1 MGILPKKVDA
11 TASADADST
20 RVAPSRWW
28 KTGGQIGLAL
38 LGLGGLGFIGI
49 SLWVSQNLAP
59 TIAEQLTKALERDVK
74 VGPLT
79 GIGFNEISFGPS
91 SLGATAENASRASVK
106 AIKVGFDPLGILWQ
120 RTIKPSVTLVEP
132 NLYLE
137 QNAQGSWLKLPAA
150 QLPESQGFFNTEMQ
164 RVTIQRAKGTIVP
177 YRSSGQRPQIPFQG
191 VDFNASFKNREGALE
206 SIDFN
211 GGGQIGNGATL
222 NIKGSTAP
230 TAGTTNLDIAGAG
243 VDARQASDLLQLPAV
258 SFRSGQVDGNIRLEI
273 KPRQPLNYQ
282 GNFQVKQA
290 TIQVI
295 KVPEL
300 FQQTSG
306 DLTLD
311 SQMLR
316 FSNVS
321 TVYGKLPGQIAGSI
335 DFRKGYNL
343 TAQIPA
349 MPAAQVLAT
358 LKTKSPVA
366 INGKFS
372 TELSL
377 SGALDQPVLSGTA
390 RSAGAVQ
397 IDKLALNQL
406 SGDFSIANGSI
417 SLDRLIANPSAG
429 GTLQGSGTLMLAA
442 QPEAQPQIDLTF
454 RGRQLPANILAQP
467 YQDLSIPLGLVDG
480 TARITGPADNIS
492 TNLTLQAPQ
501 AQYPLQANLTI
512 SPQGAINLRQG
523 KIKIAGREISGSGN
537 LNGDIWQAQVQVP
550 AIETTALAALANPK
564 DTRIPDFLR
573 GRVSGNLNLQG
584 NLQNSERIAARGQ
597 IQLATAA
604 GIVSATNLS
613 VELPSETLRKPGK
626 WQADLQTSGLQMA
639 KVNKQIPGRLSG
651 KFQVMGGLT
660 SEAKIS
666 AQGSGSLD
674 LPSGRLLGQNLVFQE
689 EKWRGDFSSSGI
701 DLAQINPSLRGKASG
716 QFAINGDLQNTANI
730 QGQGQGIVQLAQGR
744 VVGKNLRLDQ
754 GQWQGDFQ
762 PEGLE
767 IGQFNPA
774 LSGKLNGEFNL
785 AGSLDQP
792 SLERLQGSGQGR
804 LDLAAGKV
812 VADGLQLQN
821 GRWQGNLALDRVRLG
836 QLSKAIPMDFQSGVL
851 NGRFQ
856 VAGAVNKAEV
866 ALSGDGQMNW
876 NGGQIAA
883 QNLQLKEGAWQG
895 NFAFQSIA
903 LDRLPLNLPPA
914 FRAGLADGNVAMAG
928 RYDKPSLQT
937 ASGNGRL
944 RWPGAGATAIAQ
956 QFSLNGEEWRG
967 RFQVTDLPVGQF
979 ARLPQEFANSRVTST
994 FELAGNLQQPQ
1005 QVNGAGAGR
1014 VVLGSSQVE
1023 VPRWQLGNNRWQV
1036 TASTNGLDLGIFP
1049 VPGDLQGSRFVGKV
1063 DLSGS
1068 LDRLAANGIA
1078 GQVNGALSIW
1088 GGNLALSNF
1097 TLGGGR
1103 WQGQFAAQDLALNR
1117 LATFIPNQNVRV
1129 IAGRISGQGQG
1140 SGSLD
1145 RFDLKD
1151 FSLDSNLALRGLQ
1164 LAKIPLEQ
1172 NLQGRIKADRGNLDL
1187 QLAGQRDRLALNITD
1202 RGLEFAG
1209 NLDTAKAQGRM
1220 VGDLLQVTASG
1231 LPMDLILG
1239 LMPPLPQLQKQQVGG
1254 ILGGD
1259 LSVNLKTGSI
1269 ASQGIVIDRPQ
1280 FGIVTGDRLQSG
1292 ALSYANGALEI
1303 NSSQFQR
1310 GKYSYEIPKANFSIN
1325 GSQPEYQ
1332 FVLNVPNGSLAD
1344 VSSLFQIF
1352 NLEDLLDPFGDR
1364 GFGRATDLQPAESNG
1379 EANLN
1384 DRLQRQSELNQLQ
1397 AMQQSLQEE
1406 NPLPDLRSLK
1416 GDFKGTIVISNA
1428 AKQGVYASFNV
1439 QGEDWSTD
1447 KYQLSKVDLQGKWQ
1461 NNALTLGN
1469 LELFATTAKVK
1480 INGVFGFDRQQAEI
1494 EVDNFQAE
1502 NLSRLLRLPV
1512 EVAGDVKLK
1521 ATLGGSWL
1529 NPTLKGQA
1537 SIPNGKLNQG
1547 ELPEI
1552 DTNFSYTNSRLDFNS
1567 SSVLNDKSTVNNINN
1582 VQDPLR
1588 ISGSIPYQLPFSLQ
1602 SPDNNEFWVDIKVK
1616 NQGLRILSILTQQQA
1631 DWVDGIGEVNLGIQG
1646 KVNNTGNVSDV
1657 VVKGEANFRNGVV
1670 QSIALPNKLTAVTGK
1685 VSFDFDRVQVVEFNA
1700 KYGQGEVRAKG
1711 GIQINNPQRLSD
1723 PLEVNLDKLQVDL
1736 KDKYIGGISGRLVLG
1751 NGSILQPSLSGD
1763 IQLFNGRIILPE
1775 TASNE
1780 AASTGETSEPTT
1792 IQYNKLVIN
1801 LKENVQV
1808 DKPPILSFL
1817 AAGQIELNSFGG
1829 KLQPEGTIRL
1839 QRGQANLFTSRFRLK
1854 GDGNTVTFSKET
1866 GTDPILN
1873 VLLTAKALETSR
1885 PPTSVGNERAEKTDL
1900 FSTSLG
1906 QVQTIQVD
1914 ARVVGPASQIN
1925 ERLELSSKPPR
1936 NRDEILILLGS
1947 GLGQFSGSENAI
1959 GLGLLNLASS
1969 TFLNNVQESL
1979 VDLLGLSDF
1988 RIYPSITTAA
1998 NNTSVLGLAAEAGV
2012 DLNSN
2017 FSASLFKILT
2027 SADVPQYSIRYRID
2041 NNFLLRGS
2049 TNLSGDNRF
2058 ILEFDRRF

>member
-11 TASADADST
+11 TASADASNT
-20 RVAPSRWW
+20 RVEPNRWW
-28 KTGGQIGLAL
+28 KTGAKIGLAL

-49 SLWVSQNLAP
+49 SLWVSQNLSP

-74 VGPLT
+74 VGQLT

-91 SLGATAENASRASVK
+91 SIAATAENPSKASVQ
-106 AIKVGFDPLGILWQ
+106 AIKVGFDPLAILWQ
-120 RTIKPSVTLVEP
+120 HKIKPRITLVEP

-137 QNAQGSWLKLPAA
+137 QNAQGNWLKLPAA
-150 QLPESQGFFNTEMQ
+150 QPPAAPGFFSTEIQ
-164 RVTIQRAKGTIVP
+164 QITVQRAKGTIIP
-177 YRSSGQRPQIPFQG
+177 YRSTGQRPQIPFQA
-191 VDFNASFKNREGALE
+191 VDFNANFKHRDRVWE

-258 SFRSGQVDGNIRLEI
+258 SFRSGLVDGNVRLEI

-282 GNFQVKQA
+282 GNFKVKQA
-290 TIQVI
+290 TIKVI

-377 SGALDQPVLSGTA
+377 SGALNQPVLSGTA
-390 RSAGAVQ
+390 RNAGAVQ

-417 SLDRLIANPSAG
+417 SLDRLVANPSAG
-429 GTLQGSGTLMLAA
+429 GTLQGSGTVLLAA
-442 QPEAQPQIDLTF
+442 QPQALAQLNLTF

-467 YQDLSIPLGLVDG
+467 YQNIAIPLGLVDG
-480 TARITGPADNIS
+480 TARITGPADKIS
-492 TNLTLQAPQ
+492 TILSLQAPQ
-501 AQYPLQANLTI
+501 AQYPLQADLTI
-512 SPQGAINLRQG
+512 SSQGAIALRQG
-523 KIKIAGREISGSGN
+523 KVKIAGQEIGGSGS

-550 AIETTALAALANPK
+550 AIETKALAALANSKSTP
-564 DTRIPDFLR
+564 IPDFLQ
-573 GRVSGNLNLQG
+573 GKVSGNLQLQG
-584 NLQNSERIAARGQ
+584 NLQNSERIDARGQ
-597 IQLATAA
+597 LQLATAA
-604 GIVSATNLS
+604 GIVSATSLQ
-613 VELPSETLRKPGK
+613 VDKGK
-626 WQADLQTSGLQMA
+626 WQADLQTSGLQMT

-651 KFQVMGGLT
+651 KFQVTGGLT
-660 SEAKIS
+660 SDAKIS
-666 AQGSGSLD
+666 AKGSGSLD

-701 DLAQINPSLRGKASG
+701 DLTQVNPNLRGKASG
-716 QFAINGDLQNTANI
+716 QFALNGDLKNTANI
-730 QGQGQGIVQLAQGR
+730 QGQGQGLVQLAQGR
-744 VVGKNLRLDQ
+744 LVGKNLQLDR

-774 LSGKLNGEFNL
+774 LRGKLSGQFNL

-792 SLERLQGSGQGR
+792 SLDRLQGSGQGR
-804 LDLAAGKV
+804 LDLGAGKV
-812 VADGLQLQN
+812 MATGLQLQN

-836 QLSKAIPMDFQSGVL
+836 QLSPAIPPNFQSGVL

-856 VAGAVNKAEV
+856 VAGAVNKPQEV

-883 QNLQLKEGAWQG
+883 QNLQVKAGAWQG
-895 NFAFQSIA
+895 DFAFQSIA
-903 LDRLPLNLPPA
+903 LNSLPLNLPPT
-914 FRAGLADGNVAMAG
+914 FRAGLADGNLAMAG

-944 RWPGAGATAIAQ
+944 RLPGATAIAQ
-956 QFSLNGEEWRG
+956 QFSLNGKEWNG
-967 RFQVTDLPVGQF
+967 RFQVTDLPLGQF
-979 ARLPQEFANSRVTST
+979 ANLPKEFAKSRVTST

-1005 QVNGAGAGR
+1005 QVSGSGAGR
-1014 VVLGSSQVE
+1014 VLLGSSQVE
-1023 VPRWQLGNNRWQV
+1023 VPRWQLGDNRWQV

-1063 DLSGS
+1063 NLSGPI
-1068 LDRLAANGIA
+1068 DRLAANQIE

-1097 TLGGGR
+1097 TLSGGR
-1103 WQGQFAAQDLALNR
+1103 WQGQFAAKDLALNR
-1117 LATFIPNQNVRV
+1117 LATFVPNQNIRV
-1129 IAGRISGQGQG
+1129 LAGRISAQGQG
-1140 SGSLD
+1140 SGSLN

-1151 FSLDSNLALRGLQ
+1151 FSLDSDIALRGLQ
-1164 LAKIPLEQ
+1164 LAKIPVEQ

-1187 QLAGQRDRLALNITD
+1187 QLAGQRDRLALNLTD

-1231 LPMDLILG
+1231 LPIDLILG
-1239 LMPPLPQLQKQQVGG
+1239 LMPPLPQLKKQQVGG
-1254 ILGGD
+1254 IMGGD
-1259 LSVNLKTGSI
+1259 LSVNLKTGFI
-1269 ASQGIVIDRPQ
+1269 TSQGITIDRPQ

-1303 NSSQFQR
+1303 NNSQFQR
-1310 GKYSYEIPKANFSIN
+1310 GKYSYEIPTARFSTN

-1332 FVLNVPNGSLAD
+1332 FVLNVPNGSLTD

-1352 NLEDLLDPFGDR
+1352 DLEDLLNPFGDR
-1364 GFGRATDLQPAESNG
+1364 GFGRASDLKPAESND
-1379 EANLN
+1379 EATLN
-1384 DRLQRQSELNQLQ
+1384 ERLQRQSELNQLQ
-1397 AMQQSLQEE
+1397 SMQQSRQEE
-1406 NPLPDLRSLK
+1406 NPLPDLRRLQ

-1428 AKQGVYASFNV
+1428 ANQGVYASFNV
-1439 QGEDWSTD
+1439 QGQDWSID

-1469 LELFATTAKVK
+1469 LEVFATTAKVK
-1480 INGVFGFDRQQAEI
+1480 MNGVFGFDRQQAEI

-1502 NLSRLLRLPV
+1502 TLSRLLRLPV

-1537 SIPNGKLNQG
+1537 SLPNGKLNQAD
-1547 ELPEI
+1547 LPEI

-1567 SSVLNDKSTVNNINN
+1567 SSILNSKTTVNNINN
-1582 VQDPLR
+1582 VQDPLL
-1588 ISGSIPYQLPFSLQ
+1588 ITGSIPYQLPFSLQ
-1602 SPDNNEFWVDIKVK
+1602 APNNNEFSVDIKVK
-1616 NQGLRILSILTQQQA
+1616 NQGLRILNILTQQQA

-1646 KVNNTGNVSDV
+1646 KINDTGNVRDV
-1657 VVKGEANFRNGVV
+1657 VARGEANFRNGVV
-1670 QSIALPNKLTAVTGK
+1670 QSIALPDKLTAVTGK
-1685 VSFDFDRVQVVEFNA
+1685 VSFDFDRIQVVEFNA

-1711 GIQINNPQRLSD
+1711 GIQINDPKRLAD

-1751 NGSILQPSLSGD
+1751 NGSLLQPSLSGNVE
-1763 IQLFNGRIILPE
+1763 LFNGRIILPE
-1775 TASNE
+1775 TTSGE
-1780 AASTGETSEPTT
+1780 ATNTGETSEPTT
-1792 IQYNKLVIN
+1792 IKYDKLIVN

-1817 AAGQIELNSFGG
+1817 ASGKIELNSSGG
-1829 KLQPEGTIRL
+1829 KLQPEGTITL
-1839 QRGQANLFTSRFRLK
+1839 QKGQANLFTSRFRLK
-1854 GDGNTVTFSKET
+1854 GEGNTVTFSKET

-1885 PPTSVGNERAEKTDL
+1885 PPTSVGNERTEKTDL

-1947 GLGQFSGSENAI
+1947 GLGQFSGNENAI

-1969 TFLNNVQESL
+1969 TFLNNIQESL

-1988 RIYPSITTAA
+1988 RIYPSITTAS
-1998 NNTSVLGLAAEAGV
+1998 NNTSVLGLAAEVGV

-2027 SADVPQYSIRYRID
+2027 SADAPQYSIRYRID
-2041 NNFLLRGS
+2041 NSFLLRGS